1 MEFPSV
7 LFLRRQ
13 LPQEL
18 HSPPV
23 KHSCLFLPSF
33 LLFSSHL
40 CSSSHHL
47 RVSLDRFPWGVASI
61 ILRARL
67 VSDTFVNQVFARSL
81 CTRSIR
87 SHCSLGLWSHL
98 KTMRTRKK
106 DFRTDQLVYL
116 LIQVFRSESILVR
129 ILRDTIFSS
138 SKLTL
143 KNSSTLILPQIAY
156 PHVPILLLPSVYQG
170 RATAT
175 LKKFTLIL
183 TPGMR
188 TR

>member
-1 MEFPSV
+1 MPAAPGASFS
-7 LFLRRQ
+7 
-13 LPQEL
+13 
-18 HSPPV
+18 PV

-33 LLFSSHL
+33 FSFHL
-40 CSSSHHL
+40 TSAAPVTTWELYLIDFHGEWPL
-47 RVSLDRFPWGVASI
+47 TSI

-67 VSDTFVNQVFARSL
+67 VRTFLQIRSL
-81 CTRSIR
+81 QEVSAHAPFGSIA
-87 SHCSLGLWSHL
+87 HFACSHL
-98 KTMRTRKK
+98 KAMRTMKK
-106 DFRTDQLVYL
+106 DFKTDQLAYL
-116 LIQVFRSESILVR
+116 LIQVFCSESILVR

-170 RATAT
+170 WASAT

-183 TPGMR
+183 TSGMR

>member
-1 MEFPSV
+1 
-7 LFLRRQ
+7 
-13 LPQEL
+13 
-18 HSPPV
+18 
-23 KHSCLFLPSF
+23 
-33 LLFSSHL
+33 
-40 CSSSHHL
+40 
-47 RVSLDRFPWGVASI
+47 
-61 ILRARL
+61 
-67 VSDTFVNQVFARSL
+67 
-81 CTRSIR
+81 
-87 SHCSLGLWSHL
+87 
-98 KTMRTRKK
+98 MRTRKK

-116 LIQVFRSESILVR
+116 LIQVFHSESILVR

-143 KNSSTLILPQIAY
+143 KNSSTLILLQIAY